1 MIALQPSCSN
11 LTNYVSLAM
20 MAKKSAKK
28 VCCMFRVFALL
39 IKPVALIIF
48 VVSIF
53 IVMVRLE
60 LTRVL

>member
-1 MIALQPSCSN
+1 
-11 LTNYVSLAM
+11 M

-28 VCCMFRVFALL
+28 VCSMFRVLALL

-53 IVMVRLE
+53 IVV
-60 LTRVL
+60 VA